1 MKLKKVFAAA
11 IVLLTAGQAMA
22 QMMPPIPVDKNVRIG
37 HLDNGLTYYIRH
49 NNLPEHVA
57 SFYIAQKVGSI
68 NENDDQRGLAHLL
81 EHLAFNGSEHFQGN
95 SLQEYL
101 QSIGVEYGRN
111 LNAYTSIEK
120 TVYYFTDVPTTRT
133 SAVDSCM
140 LILKDWSNGISLT
153 KEAINDERDVVHN
166 EYRMRMVGQQRIL
179 ERALPKLYP
188 NCKYGVRMPIGLM
201 SVIDGCDPETLRAYY
216 RKWYRPDNQAV
227 IIVGDVDVDHIEAQ
241 IKKLF
246 GGIKVPTDAAKI
258 IPVEVPDNDQAIY
271 VVDKD
276 KEQQMDLLQIFMKH
290 DATPD
295 SLKNGVDYLLKGYM
309 DNLFASMINA
319 RFSEKSQEPNC
330 PYLQAGCNIGDYLLS
345 STKAALSTYA
355 AAKQGQIKEA
365 YAAVMR
371 ELKRVRDFG
380 FTATEYQRA
389 KDEFMSRME
398 KAYSNR
404 DKMKNEQFTTQ
415 YVDHFTGN
423 EPIPSVEDEY
433 QIYQMLVP
441 HIPVTAIN
449 QYAKQLVCDNDTNLV
464 TLAMMREAE
473 GAVYPTEQELADIVK
488 QVRGEKLEAY
498 VDNVKQEP
506 LIAQL
511 PKAGKIKSTAE
522 DKKLGFKTLTLSN
535 GAKVVLKK
543 TDFKND
549 EIKFSATANVGY
561 SAFNKSDNIQAFM
574 GSMLLNA
581 SGLGKFS
588 SNDLEKALAG
598 KQASVAYSFTP
609 FKHGLEGNST
619 PKDIETLM
627 QLIYL
632 KMTALSKDEKSANN
646 LISTIKTA
654 LANQSKNPQMVYQDS
669 LQSTIYMGNKL
680 ARIPSSAEVESVS
693 YDRAIE
699 LGRQYFS
706 NAKDFTF
713 FFIGNYDEATLLP
726 LIEQYIASIPS
737 KGAKLKN
744 KAIPVA
750 TGEVKNIFTKSMEN
764 PMSQVTEIWYALTPY
779 TLQSTVL
786 ADISAR
792 LLQMD
797 YLRNIRE
804 KLSAAYH
811 AGAEAD
817 MEINYDGQLAISLT
831 GSAQLNPNKLD
842 EALPYFFSGL
852 KNTVEQPNTGDLQKI
867 KEILTKQASVDAKT
881 NGYWTGILRNY
892 VINGIDLHTDYV
904 KTVSSVDGK
913 AIGDFL
919 KNTVLKQG
927 NHLEVIMKAT
937 KEEAGK

>member
-201 SVIDGCDPETLRAYY
+201 SVIDGCDPETLRAYF

-227 IIVGDVDVDHIEAQ
+227 IIVGDIDVDHVEAQ

-246 GGIKVPTDAAKI
+246 GGIKVPADAAKI

-319 RFSEKSQEPNC
+319 RFSEKSQEPTC

-355 AAKQGQIKEA
+355 AAKQGQVKEA

-473 GAVYPTEQELADIVK
+473 GVVYPTEQELADIVK
-488 QVRGEKLEAY
+488 QVRSEKLEAY

-511 PKAGKIKSTAE
+511 PKAGKIKSTIE

-561 SAFNKSDNIQAFM
+561 SAFNKADNIQAFM

-680 ARIPSSAEVESVS
+680 ARIPSSAEVEAVS